1 MSGIQREVILHA
13 PASYYVRDVR
23 VIPRLAADNT
33 NGTLT
38 VDVDVRRHET
48 SSGALTDL
56 RVVAELFPESNKGR
70 RLLPLAASTGAIP
83 DPIITFEATVPG
95 LAAGQEAPVS
105 LGDDRAVG
113 AVEPWSAERPALY
126 RVLVTLYSGTTV
138 VEARSVVIG
147 FRRVDVTNP
156 HVCRF
161 RLRGRPCAR
170 ARARN
175 FF

>member
-70 RLLPLAASTGAIP
+70 RLLPLAASTGA
-83 DPIITFEATVPG
+83 
-95 LAAGQEAPVS
+95 AAAPAKS
-105 LGDDRAVG
+105 HPLSTLHHPPSPPCPPSWLG
-113 AVEPWSAERPALY
+113 PSRPTPPPPPL
-126 RVLVTLYSGTTV
+126 
-138 VEARSVVIG
+138 
-147 FRRVDVTNP
+147 
-156 HVCRF
+156 
-161 RLRGRPCAR
+161 
-170 ARARN
+170 
-175 FF
+175 